1 MNEHGKSPDEFD
13 DEELIR
19 SEFDSIVSGLSLDE
33 STPNTYLD
41 DLENAE
47 RLEKFGGA
55 SQIDDDGFSQPI
67 PPRANLFEQFRLA
80 KIAVK
85 RWFNR
90 PFREDDGVN
99 L

>member
-1 MNEHGKSPDEFD
+1 VNEHGKSPDEFD